1 MSQTKIKTAVI
12 PAGGFGTRFLPAS
25 KSVPKEMF
33 PLGDKPVIYHV
44 VEEAVKSGIEHIIF
58 IVSPQKHSV
67 EQFFCEDILYE
78 DYLLSQGKLDQVGE
92 LRGIA
97 SLAKFSFV
105 YTAEPYGN
113 GGALLSC
120 QHLLRDEP
128 FALIWSDEVMMTQK
142 KPRIQQCIEAYE
154 KIQKPVIAAV
164 KIPKKADRS
173 RYGMAELKAVKGM
186 PGIKEIVRIVE
197 KPALGKAPSAYATHG
212 CYILPPAIFEAFDST
227 FLGKN
232 GELWLTDLIN
242 TMKEKTGLYAKII
255 EDVQYLDCGN
265 PLSYVVSQVEYMLS
279 QKQYAKSLKTY
290 LKKRLS

>member
-1 MSQTKIKTAVI
+1 MSQKIKTAVI

-33 PLGDKPVIYHV
+33 PLGDKPIIYHV
-44 VEEAVKSGIEHIIF
+44 VEEAVNSGIEHIIF
-58 IVSPQKHSV
+58 IVSPQKHAV
-67 EQFFCEDILYE
+67 EQFFGEDIIYE
-78 DYLLSQGKLDQVGE
+78 DYLLSHGKLEQVGE

-128 FALIWSDEVMMTQK
+128 FVLVWSDEVMLTQK
-142 KPRIQQCIEAYE
+142 KPRILQCIEAYE
-154 KIQKPVIAAV
+154 KIQKPVISAV
-164 KIPKKADRS
+164 KIPKKADRCK
-173 RYGMAELKAVKGM
+173 YGMADLKSVPGM
-186 PGIKEIVRIVE
+186 PGLKEIIKIVE
-197 KPALGKAPSAYATHG
+197 KPAVGQEPSAYAAHG
-212 CYILPPAIFEAFDST
+212 CYVLPPDIFDAFDST

-242 TMKEKTGLYAKII
+242 TMKKKTGLYAKII
-255 EDVQYLDCGN
+255 EDVKYLDCGN
-265 PLSYVVSQVEYMLS
+265 PLSYITSQVEYMLS
-279 QKQYAKSLKTY
+279 QKKYAKNLKAY